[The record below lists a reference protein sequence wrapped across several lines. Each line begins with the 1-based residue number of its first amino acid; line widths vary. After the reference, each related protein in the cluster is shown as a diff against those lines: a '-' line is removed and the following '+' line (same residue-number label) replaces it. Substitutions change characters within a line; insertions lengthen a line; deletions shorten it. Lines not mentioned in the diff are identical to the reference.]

1 MKKSKKIGVNKMPL
15 YENNLIF
22 IDTILDYVEDLESLS
37 GVLRNRIG
45 HEKKYGTG
53 LDGISPPVLEIETYK
68 DMINN
73 LINNTSAFID
83 KTKREMDYLEEVYNK
98 FLDLANNTRNWISR
112 GENLLTLF
120 TLLRF

>member
-15 YENNLIF
+15 YEKNLVF
-22 IDTILDYVEDLESLS
+22 IDTILDYVEDLGSLS
-37 GVLRNRIG
+37 AMLTN
-45 HEKKYGTG
+45 
-53 LDGISPPVLEIETYK
+53 PVLEIETYK

-98 FLDLANNTRNWISR
+98 FLDLANNTGNGYQEVKSS
-112 GENLLTLF
+112 
-120 TLLRF
+120 

>member
-1 MKKSKKIGVNKMPL
+1 MPL
-15 YENNLIF
+15 YEKNLVF
-22 IDTILDYVEDLESLS
+22 IDTILDYVEDLEALS
-37 GVLRNRIG
+37 GVITNRIE

-53 LDGISPPVLEIETYK
+53 LNGISPPVLEIETYK

-98 FLDLANNTRNWISR
+98 FLDLANNTGNGYQEVKPS
-112 GENLLTLF
+112 
-120 TLLRF
+120 